1 MTLRRLLPWCA
12 AALLCTAAILA
23 RQFLV
28 QPPEIAHACPS
39 ETLTLATTGPWWCS
53 VRAAIIM
60 TYAWA
65 GLFYTSIALSI
76 VALVFRRGWLG
87 WLALATGLVAIVW
100 YTYEAGALAIT
111 VGALVLARAQA
122 RTSGSSTR

>member
-1 MTLRRLLPWCA
+1 MNTKRLLPWGLA
-12 AALLCTAAILA
+12 ACLCLAAIVA
-23 RQFLV
+23 RQYLI

-39 ETLTLATTGPWWCS
+39 ETLTLATAGPWWCS

-65 GLFYTSIALSI
+65 GLLYVSVGSSIA
-76 VALVFRRGWLG
+76 ALVWRRAWLG
-87 WLALATGLVAIVW
+87 WATLAIGLVAIVW

-122 RTSGSSTR
+122 RTTASASA